1 MENSIQLNTNQI
13 KEINQNDDDKT
24 FNKLKELQKLIKKES
39 AVKELFLKMKNETK
53 NSIERQCVEVYK
65 KKIEVLDILQK
76 IKHPPSKNK
85 TNTSKILKEH
95 ILIENNY
102 EYLSNINV
110 FITNILRY
118 LWDEPK
124 LIADLL
130 LETDKEDTKEFLAP
144 LICNNFYENILSPN
158 YIEDPL
164 IYIIYLLL
172 KHEIDK
178 IKDINNDLDKFL
190 NDTPCSY
197 LLAQLIEKNDM
208 KEFFKLILENTL
220 EELGTDKFIFSI
232 NELAEWQKEKGIVVN
247 ESVFD
252 KNYLESQNVDN
263 RGRRK
268 SLEPNNLIERDLTKV
283 KTLSKIDIQ
292 GINEDTKENIKNNIN
307 YQVFTANY
315 LTSIPLSE
323 LTNNVNK
330 YQDDK
335 YLKNY
340 YENLISNANGDPDA
354 YSQLSFV
361 ENIYEKEN
369 SNSLVV
375 FYQEHF
381 LKIKEFLTKFFENF
395 LSNYRIIPYAI
406 KSVCKII
413 YQLVSNKFKDANE
426 IQKCLFINKFLY
438 KILIFPIIQQPDI
451 NALINN
457 YIISNNTLYN
467 LKIITDI
474 FSTLI
479 SFKLFKDKDD
489 NVYFAPGNYTPFN
502 RIFLEIIPQV
512 FEVNKVIIDVNLPK
526 FIDGLINKT
535 INEEE
540 YCFDYFN
547 ENPNIIS
554 FHQSIFLNIYEFNSL
569 FLNLVKFSEKFLEP
583 KKNNKSEKN
592 NPNTEKEKDEPK
604 SIYSEIK
611 KRSEK
616 NKYFISLALKKI
628 KSSDNFKILTDLV
641 EKKEITVVK
650 TKIKSEKLFS
660 KSKVIETHKEKVKY
674 FHVSQLLFNEI
685 SKKLLSLEQKRFYY
699 HIKELKEKDH
709 KDMST
714 KELLMKNNI
723 IKCKNFMSSILYNYR
738 ILEKTDFNKGTTQNL
753 IDILKE
759 LTYFMKSSNY
769 CIDGTIPSD
778 WYCVTLME
786 CLKKLPDEYKIN
798 EYEKL
803 FNELIQELND
813 SIKKC
818 DFEYMSMFLD
828 EMKFGN
834 RNKAYLEKV
843 KEIYMDIELNN
854 KANYIIENEVIDY
867 FIYFCF
873 NDKKKEFHISKDD
886 VKEEQLKFLDSFVFD
901 DKSKKQKKTIDRFTK
916 DFPNLNQVKNLN
928 FEYGTDK
935 IPVFELQKEL
945 DIPNKITE
953 YLNHIKTKLQKKIK
967 NENELNIINNKIY
980 DFVMSRIYEKIYPKD
995 SSDIDNEIFKN
1006 SCKLSWIEPV
1016 NILKD
1021 NTHYEF
1027 DFVLPDINNFFNL
1040 ITSEKS
1046 PRKKTNN
1053 INEIFSNINK
1063 LLKFTK
1069 GDIQIGVDDQMP
1081 ILIYCFIKSRPW
1093 LIHTNCSFMRLYI
1106 GNKKNKIEDNEL
1118 SQFFSACD
1126 FIEQVS
1132 YKTLN
1137 NITKEEFDEKVK
1149 NSLEELQEYMSQ
1161 FF

>member
-323 LTNNVNK
+323 LTNNVTK

-526 FIDGLINKT
+526 FIDG
-535 INEEE
+535 
-540 YCFDYFN
+540 F
-547 ENPNIIS
+547 
-554 FHQSIFLNIYEFNSL
+554 
-569 FLNLVKFSEKFLEP
+569 
-583 KKNNKSEKN
+583 
-592 NPNTEKEKDEPK
+592 
-604 SIYSEIK
+604 
-611 KRSEK
+611 
-616 NKYFISLALKKI
+616 
-628 KSSDNFKILTDLV
+628 
-641 EKKEITVVK
+641 
-650 TKIKSEKLFS
+650 
-660 KSKVIETHKEKVKY
+660 
-674 FHVSQLLFNEI
+674 
-685 SKKLLSLEQKRFYY
+685 
-699 HIKELKEKDH
+699 
-709 KDMST
+709 
-714 KELLMKNNI
+714 
-723 IKCKNFMSSILYNYR
+723 
-738 ILEKTDFNKGTTQNL
+738 
-753 IDILKE
+753 
-759 LTYFMKSSNY
+759 
-769 CIDGTIPSD
+769 
-778 WYCVTLME
+778 
-786 CLKKLPDEYKIN
+786 
-798 EYEKL
+798 
-803 FNELIQELND
+803 
-813 SIKKC
+813 
-818 DFEYMSMFLD
+818 
-828 EMKFGN
+828 
-834 RNKAYLEKV
+834 
-843 KEIYMDIELNN
+843 
-854 KANYIIENEVIDY
+854 
-867 FIYFCF
+867 
-873 NDKKKEFHISKDD
+873 
-886 VKEEQLKFLDSFVFD
+886 
-901 DKSKKQKKTIDRFTK
+901 
-916 DFPNLNQVKNLN
+916 
-928 FEYGTDK
+928 
-935 IPVFELQKEL
+935 
-945 DIPNKITE
+945 
-953 YLNHIKTKLQKKIK
+953 
-967 NENELNIINNKIY
+967 
-980 DFVMSRIYEKIYPKD
+980 
-995 SSDIDNEIFKN
+995 
-1006 SCKLSWIEPV
+1006 
-1016 NILKD
+1016 
-1021 NTHYEF
+1021 
-1027 DFVLPDINNFFNL
+1027 
-1040 ITSEKS
+1040 
-1046 PRKKTNN
+1046 
-1053 INEIFSNINK
+1053 
-1063 LLKFTK
+1063 
-1069 GDIQIGVDDQMP
+1069 
-1081 ILIYCFIKSRPW
+1081 
-1093 LIHTNCSFMRLYI
+1093 
-1106 GNKKNKIEDNEL
+1106 
-1118 SQFFSACD
+1118 
-1126 FIEQVS
+1126 
-1132 YKTLN
+1132 
-1137 NITKEEFDEKVK
+1137 
-1149 NSLEELQEYMSQ
+1149 
-1161 FF
+1161 